1 MPHNVIRLVSLLAL
15 VVAGSG
21 MAVFPVAA
29 QGTPVDVASPA
40 ATPSVEIADIR
51 EIELG
56 FEPIAL
62 SPDGAWIAGVEDRST
77 ICLLSLADDTSRC
90 RAVTL
95 NGSILSQSIAWAPDS
110 SAIAFSLDAIPTLR
124 NSDIF
129 VLDVENAD
137 LVDLTPDPETN
148 GRGEGTPTPAIRGSH
163 VAQPGGSTP
172 ASGETAFWMDIFPAW
187 SPDGTELVFAR
198 HSVPDGS
205 TRIMRM
211 PRAGGEASAVVNVP
225 ADKLSIV
232 VGPILWPLDDVIVLS
247 GAGSKSGI
255 WEASLETGALRLIL
269 ASDNSDL
276 PNAVAVSISADGEW
290 LSVYSTINLQMF
302 DFDGFFGLVER
313 ETGELLIFTFAEGLD
328 RYVNVVPRFGPEG
341 PYVVATQTGN
351 PQTLMI
357 WDITTGRPVVSFS
370 LPGDGPDIDLL
381 LIGLT
386 WAANGMILVPGPDES
401 AYIVQIETAP

>member
-1 MPHNVIRLVSLLAL
+1 MPHKVIRLVSLLVL

-21 MAVFPVAA
+21 MTGFAVAA
-29 QGTPVDVASPA
+29 QGTPVDVASPT
-40 ATPSVEIADIR
+40 ATPGIEIAGIH
-51 EIELG
+51 EIELD
-56 FEPIAL
+56 FEPVAL
-62 SPDGAWIAGVEDRST
+62 SPDGAWIAGVEDRSS
-77 ICLLSLADDTSRC
+77 ICLSSLADEDSRC
-90 RAVTL
+90 QPVPL
-95 NGSILSQSIAWAPDS
+95 EGSVLAESIAWAPDS
-110 SAIAFSLDAIPTLR
+110 SAIAFSLDALPRLL

-129 VLDVENAD
+129 VLDVDNAD
-137 LVDLTPDPETN
+137 LVDLTPDPETS
-148 GRGEGTPTPAIRGSH
+148 GTREDTSTPAIRGSH

-172 ASGETAFWMDIFPAW
+172 ASGETTFWMDMFPAW

-211 PRAGGEASAVVNVP
+211 LRAGGEASAVVNVP

-247 GAGSKSGI
+247 GAGSKGGI

-290 LSVYSTINLQMF
+290 LSVYSMKNLQMF
-302 DFDGFFGLVER
+302 NVDGFFGLVER
-313 ETGELLIFTFAEGLD
+313 ETGDILIFTLAEGLD
-328 RYVNVVPRFGPEG
+328 RFVNVVPRFGPEG

-386 WAANGMILVPGPDES
+386 WAANGTILVPGPDES
-401 AYIVQIETAP
+401 AHIVQVETAP

>member
-40 ATPSVEIADIR
+40 ATPSVNIVDIR

-62 SPDGAWIAGVEDRST
+62 SPDGAWIAGVEDRSS

-148 GRGEGTPTPAIRGSH
+148 GKGEGTPAPAIRGSH
-163 VAQPGGSTP
+163 VAQPDGSTP

-187 SPDGTELVFAR
+187 SPNGTELVFAR

-247 GAGSKSGI
+247 GAGSKGGI

-341 PYVVATQTGN
+341 SYVVATQTGN

-386 WAANGMILVPGPDES
+386 WAANGTILVPGPDES